1 MIIYSS
7 PTIVITCDRDRSII
21 QQKWTGFTPSE
32 IFREALD
39 ATFAYMKNHDIYKI
53 ISDIK
58 EQKVVAPREQEYVK
72 NLSHQFL
79 REKGN
84 FKIAFI
90 AEPRSL
96 AEVCVKRYTM
106 SLKAEVSFEINRFFE
121 DADSAMSW
129 LESEEKSP
137 NRE

>member
-1 MIIYSS
+1 MIIYNSS
-7 PTIVITCDRDRSII
+7 TIVITYDRDRSII
-21 QQKWTGFTPSE
+21 KQKWTGFTPSR
-32 IFREALD
+32 IFMEAID
-39 ATFAYMKNHDIYKI
+39 ATFEFMKNYEIYKI

-96 AEVCVKRYTM
+96 AEVCVKRYAM
-106 SLKAEVSFEINRFFE
+106 SLKAEVSLEINRFFE

-129 LESEEKSP
+129 LESEENRT